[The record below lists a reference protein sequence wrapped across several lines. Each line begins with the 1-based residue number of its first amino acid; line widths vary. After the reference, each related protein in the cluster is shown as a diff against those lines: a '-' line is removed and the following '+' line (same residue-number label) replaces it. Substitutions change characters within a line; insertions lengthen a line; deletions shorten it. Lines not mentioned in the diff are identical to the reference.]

1 MYNTMEIKRE
11 IDFDDIME
19 ECTSKQEQ
27 DILET
32 IKNNNKENELIQLLI
47 ESGVETM
54 DGISDIIYH
63 DWQWV
68 FDELEIDE
76 DEEEED

>member
-1 MYNTMEIKRE
+1 MYDTMEIKRE
-11 IDFDDIME
+11 IDFEDIQN

-27 DILET
+27 DVLET
-32 IKNNNKENELIQLLI
+32 IENNNKENELIQLLI

-54 DGISDIIYH
+54 DEISDIIYH

-68 FDELEIDE
+68 FDELEIEE
-76 DEEEED
+76 DEEEE

>member
-1 MYNTMEIKRE
+1 MYDTMEIKRE
-11 IDFDDIME
+11 IDFEDIQN

-32 IKNNNKENELIQLLI
+32 IENNNKENELIQLLI

-54 DGISDIIYH
+54 DEISDLVYH
-63 DWQWV
+63 EWQWI
-68 FDELEIDE
+68 FEELEIEE
-76 DEEEED
+76 DEEEE